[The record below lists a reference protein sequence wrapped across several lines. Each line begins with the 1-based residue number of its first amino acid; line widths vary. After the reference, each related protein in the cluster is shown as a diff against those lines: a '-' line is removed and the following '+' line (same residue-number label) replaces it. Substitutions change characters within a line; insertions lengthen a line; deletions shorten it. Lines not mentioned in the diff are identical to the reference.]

1 MIALTVKEMEVVKRV
16 KEAYMATKEIKKLYS
31 FGKAIRDMWFE
42 GFSEWDDLKIAEDDF
57 KVIDKI
63 IDRFLDSEPDIDFIE
78 DYLDTL

>member
-1 MIALTVKEMEVVKRV
+1 MIALTSKEMEVVRRV
-16 KEAYMATKEIKKLYS
+16 KEAYMATKEIKELYS
-31 FGKAIRDMWFE
+31 FGKAIREMWYE

-63 IDRFLDSEPDIDFIE
+63 IDRFLDSESDIDFIE

>member
-1 MIALTVKEMEVVKRV
+1 MIALSVKEMEVVRRV
-16 KEAYMATKEIKKLYS
+16 REAYMATKEIKKLYS

-42 GFSEWDDLKIAEDDF
+42 GFTEWDDLKIADDDF

-63 IDRFLDSEPDIDFIE
+63 IDRFLDTESDIDFIE